1 MAEKTES
8 VQAEP
13 RPTFQFESRPT
24 FDDLM
29 KIEAVRNISCWKLP
43 NSDDRNDPDGSV
55 KFGHEH
61 RDGFFRFARAAVGL
75 IKSKSE

>member
-1 MAEKTES
+1 VAMADKTDS
-8 VQAEP
+8 LQV
-13 RPTFQFESRPT
+13 ESRPT